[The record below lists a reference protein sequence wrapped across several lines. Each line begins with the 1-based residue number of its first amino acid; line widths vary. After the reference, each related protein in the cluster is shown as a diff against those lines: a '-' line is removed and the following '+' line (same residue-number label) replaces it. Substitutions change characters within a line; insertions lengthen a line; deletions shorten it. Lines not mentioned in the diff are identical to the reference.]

1 MAEPVEAYLIAIGT
15 MLFAG
20 LVALTLTTVVKHLD
34 PPEHAAATARP
45 RTQADRSRIPFL
57 RLASLLRVCYLTF

>member
-1 MAEPVEAYLIAIGT
+1 MWLALPRFIPLFRKDASMAAPVAAYLIAIGT

-34 PPEHAAATARP
+34 PPEHAAATPVREPDQIA
-45 RTQADRSRIPFL
+45 
-57 RLASLLRVCYLTF
+57 V